1 MAGLEWFPT
10 VQPVSSLAV
19 VPPGRISTED
29 SCLCWGLGQNSTLR
43 RGYIGGL
50 VLYWEVTFPQGLACA
65 STHYSTAPV
74 RGAANPSTGRDPQ
87 QLFCLEEPLPVSRG
101 AELWGTITVKPCWD
115 KRARLSNSHEVSSG
129 VLSTLITK
137 KWNNLLDQVNNQ
149 GVGVSVLVNRFI
161 LPVNVINEI
170 WI

>member
-1 MAGLEWFPT
+1 MGT
-10 VQPVSSLAV
+10 VHTVSRRLPAWLDWNGSPQSNPSPHWQLFHQA
-19 VPPGRISTED
+19 GRISAED

-50 VLYWEVTFPQGLACA
+50 VLYGEVTFPHGLTCA

-129 VLSTLITK
+129 VLST
-137 KWNNLLDQVNNQ
+137 
-149 GVGVSVLVNRFI
+149 
-161 LPVNVINEI
+161 
-170 WI
+170 